1 MFNNY
6 FFKIKNLDYADI
18 DKYKKIFKQLK
29 IDFKVEDNV
38 IYIYLK
44 NKDVINFIYNLLL
57 ISVITNINNIKKA
70 ELKLNKILFAN
81 NYNAAK
87 IIITIFNYI
96 KNYEK
101 TDIKVNNNII
111 ENKQKLNLI
120 DKNCVVDTKNKII
133 KDNIKNFLITNEK
146 YEKLLELIE
155 LVDKKSKNP
164 YLKKFNSIIKNNL
177 KIKQLKEEEKIVED
191 LF

>member
-101 TDIKVNNNII
+101 TDIKVNNNIV
-111 ENKQKLNLI
+111 ENKQKLNLL

-155 LVDKKSKNP
+155 LADKKSKNP

>member
-101 TDIKVNNNII
+101 TDIKVNNNIV
-111 ENKQKLNLI
+111 ENKQKLNLL

>member
-101 TDIKVNNNII
+101 TDIKVNNNIV
-111 ENKQKLNLI
+111 ENKQKLNLL

-133 KDNIKNFLITNEK
+133 KDNIKNFLITTEK

-155 LVDKKSKNP
+155 LADKKSKNP